1 MKHHYNKEELV
12 ELKRKYD
19 MQVSKEA
26 LEEIKHSIDLD
37 KEIEKL
43 LDYITNLQEG
53 NEKLKETGKYKYA
66 CSPYTSIAIHKG
78 KNGKY
83 RVFAYG
89 ENEASIP
96 CNYCPNCG
104 KELKGGSSNE

>member
-1 MKHHYNKEELV
+1 MKECFICKELET
-12 ELKRKYD
+12 K
-19 MQVSKEA
+19 KEYKTIYLYTA
-26 LEEIKHSIDLD
+26 LCIK
-37 KEIEKL
+37 
-43 LDYITNLQEG
+43 
-53 NEKLKETGKYKYA
+53 
-66 CSPYTSIAIHKG
+66 KG

-104 KELKGGSSNE
+104 RKLEKVGEE

>member
-1 MKHHYNKEELV
+1 MKECF
-12 ELKRKYD
+12 
-19 MQVSKEA
+19 
-26 LEEIKHSIDLD
+26 IC
-37 KEIEKL
+37 EK
-43 LDYITNLQEG
+43 I
-53 NEKLKETGKYKYA
+53 KETGKYKYA

-104 KELKGGSSNE
+104 KEIIGDSSNE

>member
-1 MKHHYNKEELV
+1 MKECF
-12 ELKRKYD
+12 
-19 MQVSKEA
+19 
-26 LEEIKHSIDLD
+26 IC
-37 KEIEKL
+37 EK
-43 LDYITNLQEG
+43 I
-53 NEKLKETGKYKYA
+53 KETGKYKYA
-66 CSPYTSIAIHKG
+66 CSPYTSIEIHKG

-104 KELKGGSSNE
+104 KKIEGDSGNE